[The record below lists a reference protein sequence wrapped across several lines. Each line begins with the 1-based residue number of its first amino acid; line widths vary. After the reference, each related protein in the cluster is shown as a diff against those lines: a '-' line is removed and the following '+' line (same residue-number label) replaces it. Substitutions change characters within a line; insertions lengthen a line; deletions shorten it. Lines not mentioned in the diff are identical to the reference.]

1 MLLPSVTGLGE
12 AVLVTLRSDWVA
24 AATVTFAVALLFPVF
39 GSSTPETTPAVS
51 VMIVPFVVPAIT
63 VTTTVIVAVF
73 PDGSGGAVVSE
84 QLIVFG
90 VVVVMR
96 EQAQPAGPV
105 AETKDV
111 FAGRLSVTEVFGEA
125 AGPLLVTTW
134 V

>member
-1 MLLPSVTGLGE
+1 MLLPSVTGLGKAE
-12 AVLVTLRSDWVA
+12 LVTLRSAWVA
-24 AATVTFAVALLFPVF
+24 DATVTFAVALLFPVF
-39 GSSTPETTPAVS
+39 GSSTPETTLAVL
-51 VMIVPFVVPAIT
+51 VMIVPFAVPAVT

-73 PDGSGGAVVSE
+73 PDGSGGSVVSE
-84 QLIVFG
+84 QLMVFG

-96 EQAQPAGPV
+96 EHAHPVGPV
-105 AETKDV
+105 AETKVV